1 MSDDKIPTPSGGI
14 GFVGALTLL
23 FVACKLF
30 GVINWSWWLVLAP
43 IWISWIFFLVVMGFI
58 LLIAILVNKD

>member
-1 MSDDKIPTPSGGI
+1 MSESVPTPSGGI

-30 GVINWSWWLVLAP
+30 GVINWSWWWVLAP
-43 IWISWIFFLVVMGFI
+43 IWISWIFILIVLAFI
-58 LLIAILVNKD
+58 FGIAIAVGGK